1 MISLA
6 RSDFHRFCIFACYV
20 EIITSKSQLVEKLME
35 GQGISLGTQVIS
47 MSFNFGQFQF
57 IFLLEHMTRL
67 VAS

>member
-1 MISLA
+1 
-6 RSDFHRFCIFACYV
+6 
-20 EIITSKSQLVEKLME
+20 ME

-67 VAS
+67 VASWKIMQTSHIFTNVDLFRPY